1 MHANGTQNVFSM
13 IPKHRLNVTLENTL
27 PLTLRHGLNLIPK
40 HDVNVT
46 PKHALNI
53 PITRPE
59 CDPKR
64 SWISLYLHILSK
76 PSRNDFKMRIVSL
89 ILTTDR
95 ISSFHSSHALNDFVS
110 KTATEPPFCMLKSSF
125 PKKPPHD
132 SSILHC
138 WIFSLE
144 NQHNPLKEKKNKVK
158 IPMRN
163 SNLSR
168 TF

>member
-1 MHANGTQNVFSM
+1 MHTNGTQNVFSM

-27 PLTLRHGLNLIPK
+27 PLTLRHGLN
-40 HDVNVT
+40 VT

-53 PITRPE
+53 PRTRPE
-59 CDPKR
+59 CAPKM

-76 PSRNDFKMRIVSL
+76 PSRNVFKTQTVSL

-95 ISSFHSSHALNDFVS
+95 ISFFRSSHALNDFIS

-125 PKKPPHD
+125 PKKPLHD
-132 SSILHC
+132 SSFLHC
-138 WIFSLE
+138 WIFPLE
-144 NQHNPLKEKKNKVK
+144 NQHNPLKIKNKKNLK